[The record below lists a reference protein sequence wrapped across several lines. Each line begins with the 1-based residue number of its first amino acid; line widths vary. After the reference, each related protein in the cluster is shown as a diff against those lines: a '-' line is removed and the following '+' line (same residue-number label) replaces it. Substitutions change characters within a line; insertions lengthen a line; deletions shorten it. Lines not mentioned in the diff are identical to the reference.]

1 MKSRIYER
9 ICGSDGDGNKVHSR
23 DLQDDAAACKPKS
36 RMRESHESGNFEIN
50 EYKFI
55 VWKGSAVLR
64 ELVGVRRE
72 RRFARLP

>member
-1 MKSRIYER
+1 
-9 ICGSDGDGNKVHSR
+9 
-23 DLQDDAAACKPKS
+23 
-36 RMRESHESGNFEIN
+36 MRESHESGKFEN

-55 VWKGSAVLR
+55 IWKGSAGLR